1 MQNTAELMGS
11 KNYFTS
17 KIQYFFSVT
26 KLKQR
31 QKICSHSQKN
41 NGFLS
46 VDCGNFLILREINFG
61 DSM

>member
-11 KNYFTS
+11 KNYFFTS

-26 KLKQR
+26 KLKKDKKFVATLR
-31 QKICSHSQKN
+31 N

-46 VDCGNFLILREINFG
+46 VEI
-61 DSM
+61 S